1 LVDAGHAYPCFCTPE
16 RLGSLREEQIA
27 AKASFV
33 GYDRH
38 CRDLDP
44 AEAKARV
51 EAGEPHVIRLKMP
64 TEGTFGY
71 KDRLRKDEFTKSW
84 AELDDQVLVKGD
96 GWPTYHLAAVV
107 DDHLMGITH
116 VIRAEEWLNS
126 LPKHALLFERFGWQ
140 APEFVHV
147 GLLRNSDRS
156 KISKRKNPTDLL
168 WYKKRGYLPEA
179 LLNFLATLGH
189 SHPDERELFDREELL
204 RIFDLDRLNV
214 SGPVFDMAK
223 LTHLQGQ
230 WLRLLDDQALRD
242 EIHRCLDERLTELLP
257 LLRERLTFG
266 GDATFLSDF
275 FFREVV
281 TPHRDDLVP
290 KGWDAAQA
298 KTACDTTLKAIKKA
312 AKGRDWDWSVAT
324 VEELVRGI
332 AAAQE
337 WKPKQYFMTLRVA
350 VAGRKEA
357 PPLFDTLA
365 LLGQSAVMARL
376 EAAALSLR

>member
-1 LVDAGHAYPCFCTPE
+1 
-16 RLGSLREEQIA
+16 
-27 AKASFV
+27 
-33 GYDRH
+33 
-38 CRDLDP
+38 
-44 AEAKARV
+44 
-51 EAGEPHVIRLKMP
+51 MP